1 MNNLF
6 KGNIIICSR
15 CIAATLLDDDL
26 LVQRSALELL
36 VSYLPVNYKPFS
48 NEDLEIVVSSAITK
62 MLLVKEE
69 FQKPYKILL
78 SLLDDSRIGLI
89 IVDELFIDILIL
101 VYYHHNNSNIGDEL
115 INTVNMFL
123 SMIEPYIIWSNVFH
137 NLEKHHPKDENDN
150 KEIYQLFEFLLS
162 FIKITDEEAEIIHLP
177 FCFYLMFKQL
187 NEIDDYEKYKDNIT
201 IYMKLILTILKRI
214 SKNSFRFT
222 ESKINEIKTTPVG
235 VYITS
240 NKFNEFSFIDD
251 YYKMQMSN
259 IIDSYNN
266 RLSGNNAIKLS
277 NENLSLDNP
286 EYISSIVENAT
297 IDHCSYVA
305 YCCIKKSLLLIYSI
319 YEKFTVKCIFN
330 KNTFDELE
338 LACQTCEYDENS
350 KYIMNEKSFK
360 SQNFDSWKLEL
371 YGYFYFLI
379 YDMAESTIN
388 PYKLEFVPIEYDYI
402 FKFKN
407 QENEMAVYHSYD
419 TYGKKFMVNSFQ
431 IINSSLLL
439 LFDVI
444 SKKNILWNYL
454 SDKCVS
460 YHIQTVKLILE
471 LCKYLPSTYI
481 IEKLFSAYMNLSSNK
496 QQNYNKFGV
505 FWKNAETIINPAT
518 MFSQP
523 LFILFD
529 TLFSNNPLEKQ
540 VGEQWFKNYVK
551 DVCICFDPLLQIL
564 HNSVI
569 SRNKEELIYESSKI
583 INYKYIKEINYDQII
598 YAFDCILSLINNLNT
613 SIMKK
618 LWKTPLKVD
627 YLLSKCERLFKD
639 YDCDVTN
646 ITYGEFITLTCLIF
660 IQSETPSYFSED
672 CKTKNESIQLQS
684 CKLLLI
690 ILSFIPREKQN
701 LNSRISITQEI
712 VLKKL
717 LFCIF
722 NEKFKYS
729 NSFIKNFKFN

>member
-1 MNNLF
+1 MSLNRRLYSWLLGIVNEGSKPHLSDYI
-6 KGNIIICSR
+6 KNSIC
-15 CIAATLLDDDL
+15 
-26 LVQRSALELL
+26 RSI
-36 VSYLPVNYKPFS
+36 K
-48 NEDLEIVVSSAITK
+48 K

-419 TYGKKFMVNSFQ
+419 TYGKKIYGKIVSSLEDGRIPNWIILLMECCISVNSFQ

-444 SKKNILWNYL
+444 SKKNIVIKEILSDYNFIFKLVEKLWNYL

-551 DVCICFDPLLQIL
+551 GVCICLGP
-564 HNSVI
+564 
-569 SRNKEELIYESSKI
+569 
-583 INYKYIKEINYDQII
+583 
-598 YAFDCILSLINNLNT
+598 
-613 SIMKK
+613 
-618 LWKTPLKVD
+618 
-627 YLLSKCERLFKD
+627 
-639 YDCDVTN
+639 
-646 ITYGEFITLTCLIF
+646 
-660 IQSETPSYFSED
+660 
-672 CKTKNESIQLQS
+672 
-684 CKLLLI
+684 
-690 ILSFIPREKQN
+690 
-701 LNSRISITQEI
+701 
-712 VLKKL
+712 
-717 LFCIF
+717 
-722 NEKFKYS
+722 
-729 NSFIKNFKFN
+729 